1 MASGQT
7 LHGRP
12 HFPLECVLHFP
23 ETCAFLLS
31 VVSSNSFSWPKTR
44 TWSLELRGQGPSRP
58 VTLCG
63 ATWPSRFIPTLW
75 ARELEEKGPK
85 PCPGGEEADPVGF
98 HLRAALLGCVIY
110 LWVWSE
116 AGTRKSPRTRPQT
129 RSLSEAS
136 SHPTGHRSPGSR
148 APGCRP
154 VPWRPCPGGG
164 RGAGRGGGGG
174 KGRLPHGCL
183 ATQQRGKQNGRC

>member
-12 HFPLECVLHFP
+12 HFPPECVLRFP

-98 HLRAALLGCVIY
+98 HL
-110 LWVWSE
+110 
-116 AGTRKSPRTRPQT
+116 
-129 RSLSEAS
+129 
-136 SHPTGHRSPGSR
+136 
-148 APGCRP
+148 PGCPARLRDLP
-154 VPWRPCPGGG
+154 VG
-164 RGAGRGGGGG
+164 
-174 KGRLPHGCL
+174 LE
-183 ATQQRGKQNGRC
+183 